1 MAVAQSRKLTK
12 PPLGLRSI
20 LFCIGPANHVRSWPA
35 VLTAALL
42 VQLGRTVTGKT
53 MLLLCPVGLG
63 GSCSQT
69 YNHGKK
75 KNISAARTLKAIQF
89 LPLSS
94 IHLC

>member
-20 LFCIGPANHVRSWPA
+20 LFCIGPANHLRLWPA

-75 KNISAARTLKAIQF
+75 K
-89 LPLSS
+89 
-94 IHLC
+94 